1 MRTPPRR
8 VAKPEAEHRPV
19 SAAVPKTPPRIQA
32 SRVQQPSRDS
42 ELAASVKALVLAD
55 ERDAARERFAD
66 LVARLQRRAVRIA
79 YSYLRD
85 AHDADE
91 AVQDAFL
98 KVFTHITNYRE
109 EYPFEVWFTRILVN
123 GCLDLRKAR
132 MRRLR
137 WALPMSSQPNVPAP
151 PEPAA
156 QQPSPE
162 DRLMS
167 SERARQITSAVEQ
180 LPNRQR
186 LVFTLC
192 HISEHTT
199 SEVSQAL
206 GLSEATVRVH
216 LFRAVRKLRKL
227 LARPRPDTAVA
238 GATAVVEAAI
248 DRETSAV

>member
-8 VAKPEAEHRPV
+8 VAKPGFEHRSV
-19 SAAVPKTPPRIQA
+19 SSTAPKTPPPKTVVQPPKTA
-32 SRVQQPSRDS
+32 ARVQQPTSRDS
-42 ELAASVKALVLAD
+42 ELAASVKALVLAGD
-55 ERDAARERFAD
+55 RDAARERFAD
-66 LVARLQRRAVRIA
+66 LVTRQQRRAVRIA
-79 YSYLRD
+79 YNYLRD

-98 KVFTHITNYRE
+98 KVFTHITSYRE

-132 MRRLR
+132 TRRLR
-137 WALPMSSQPNVPAP
+137 WALPMSAQPHGMTP

-167 SERARQITSAVEQ
+167 SERAQQITSAVEQ
-180 LPNRQR
+180 LPDRQR

-227 LARPRPDTAVA
+227 LERPRAIPPDP
-238 GATAVVEAAI
+238 
-248 DRETSAV
+248 ETSAV

>member
-1 MRTPPRR
+1 MRTTPRR
-8 VAKPEAEHRPV
+8 VAKPELDHRPV
-19 SAAVPKTPPRIQA
+19 STVVPRTPPR
-32 SRVQQPSRDS
+32 VYPPTSRDS
-42 ELAASVKALVLAD
+42 ELAASVKALVLAGD
-55 ERDAARERFAD
+55 RDAARERFAD
-66 LVARLQRRAVRIA
+66 LVARQQRRAVRIA
-79 YSYLRD
+79 YNYLRD

-98 KVFTHITNYRE
+98 KVFTHITSYRE

-132 MRRLR
+132 TRRLR
-137 WALPMSSQPNVPAP
+137 WALPMSSQPNSLSP
-151 PEPAA
+151 PEPVA

-167 SERARQITSAVEQ
+167 SERRREITTAVDQ
-180 LPNRQR
+180 LPDRQR

-227 LARPRPDTAVA
+227 LARPVPATGVA
-238 GATAVVEAAI
+238 ETPLDRRSSVV
-248 DRETSAV
+248 